1 MVEFTVEETDQ
12 GIRGAWALFCAL
24 EAGNYPLA
32 NEIQA
37 EFDRT
42 LHAGW
47 PLVAAALRFSLLE
60 HANGCD
66 CGSDEWLERQRLESL
81 EERPDD

>member
-1 MVEFTVEETDQ
+1 MTEFTLEETDQ
-12 GIRGAWALFCAL
+12 GTRGAWALFCAL
-24 EAGNYPLA
+24 EAGDYPLA

-37 EFDRT
+37 EFDHL

-47 PLVAAALRFSLLE
+47 PLVANAMRHALVE
-60 HANGCD
+60 HAHGCD

-81 EERPDD
+81 EDIPDG